1 MKIAARIA
9 LIGLALGA
17 LAPAL
22 SAQTYAIQGAKIYT
36 LAGLPIENGTV
47 VVRDGKIAAVGA
59 NVQAPAGAQ
68 VIDAKGLQVYPGL
81 FDSYSRLGLTEIG
94 AVSATVDISE
104 LGEYLPHLVAYTAI
118 HPASDHIPVARAN
131 GITHAVSAPGGG
143 GGGFGGGAGG
153 AVIPGQPTLIQLDGW
168 TVEEMTLRKSVGMI
182 LNWPSMQ
189 TRTFD
194 FATFEFRQR
203 PFTDVKKEYEEK
215 VAKLEE
221 WMETA
226 RHYAQAA
233 KQQWPA
239 GFERD
244 QKLEALVP
252 VVKGEMP
259 VIVLANSERDIKN
272 ALEFVAKHKLKA
284 ILAGARDGW
293 KVKDEIKKAGVPVI
307 LSATQAL
314 PSEEDDPYDTP
325 FTNPGELHA
334 AGIKIAIA
342 TFDSSDSRTLPYEAA
357 NAVPFGLP
365 WEEALKAITLNPAQI
380 LGVGDQLGSIEVG
393 KVANL
398 IVTNGDAL
406 ELQTEFKH
414 VFINGRPV
422 STMNRHLQLYEKY
435 RSRPK

>member
-1 MKIAARIA
+1 MKNAARIA
-9 LIGLALGA
+9 LIALALPA

-22 SAQTYAIQGAKIYT
+22 SAQTYAIQGAKIYP
-36 LAGLPIENGTV
+36 LAGPPIENGTV

-59 NVQAPAGAQ
+59 NVQVPAGAT
-68 VIDAKGLQVYPGL
+68 VIDGKGMQVYPGL
-81 FDSYSRLGLTEIG
+81 FDAYSRLGLTEIG

-104 LGEYLPHLVAYTAI
+104 LGEYMPHLVAYAAI

-143 GGGFGGGAGG
+143 GGGFFGGGGG
-153 AVIPGQPTLIQLDGW
+153 SVIPGQPTLIQLDGW
-168 TVEEMTLRKSVGMI
+168 TVEEMAVRKSVGMI

-221 WMETA
+221 WMEAA

-244 QKLEALVP
+244 QKLEALAP

-259 VIVLANSERDIKN
+259 VIVIANSARDIKN

-284 ILAGARDGW
+284 
-293 KVKDEIKKAGVPVI
+293 
-307 LSATQAL
+307 
-314 PSEEDDPYDTP
+314 
-325 FTNPGELHA
+325 
-334 AGIKIAIA
+334 
-342 TFDSSDSRTLPYEAA
+342 
-357 NAVPFGLP
+357 
-365 WEEALKAITLNPAQI
+365 
-380 LGVGDQLGSIEVG
+380 
-393 KVANL
+393 
-398 IVTNGDAL
+398 
-406 ELQTEFKH
+406 
-414 VFINGRPV
+414 
-422 STMNRHLQLYEKY
+422 
-435 RSRPK
+435 

>member
-1 MKIAARIA
+1 MKTASRIA
-9 LIGLALGA
+9 VIALGLGA

-36 LAGLPIENGTV
+36 LAGAPIENGTV
-47 VVRDGKIAAVGA
+47 VVRDGKIVAVGA
-59 NVQAPAGAQ
+59 NVQVPDGAQ
-68 VIDAKGLQVYPGL
+68 VIEGKGLQVYPGL

-94 AVSATVDISE
+94 AVSATVDITE
-104 LGEYLPHLVAYTAI
+104 LGEYMPHLVAYTAI

-168 TVEEMTLRKSVGMI
+168 TVEEMTLRKSVGLI

-221 WMETA
+221 WMEAA

-244 QKLEALVP
+244 QKLEALAP

-284 ILAGARDGW
+284 ILAGAREGW

-325 FTNPGELHA
+325 FTNAGELHA
-334 AGIKIAIA
+334 AGIQIAIA
-342 TFDSSDSRTLPYEAA
+342 TFDSSDSRTLPYEAG

-393 KVANL
+393 KTANL
-398 IVTNGDAL
+398 IVTNGDPL
-406 ELQTEFKH
+406 EIQTEFRH
-414 VFINGRPV
+414 VFINGHPV
-422 STMNRHLQLYEKY
+422 SLENRHHLLYEKY